1 MSPSK
6 QVSKEA
12 AKKNLTNE
20 HPVADKLK
28 DTLHESVDTL
38 TAKVGNAEEV
48 LRDTAQSSSETLAAK
63 QMEMEAK
70 WNASSVK
77 KYATENPVVTAGIAF
92 SVGML
97 VSAFLKRK

>member
-28 DTLHESVDTL
+28 DTLHESVDTFNC
-38 TAKVGNAEEV
+38 KS
-48 LRDTAQSSSETLAAK
+48 R
-63 QMEMEAK
+63 
-70 WNASSVK
+70 
-77 KYATENPVVTAGIAF
+77 
-92 SVGML
+92 
-97 VSAFLKRK
+97 

>member
-6 QVSKEA
+6 QASKDTL
-12 AKKNLTNE
+12 KKNLTAE

-28 DTLHESVDTL
+28 DTLHGSVDTL
-38 TAKVGNAEEV
+38 AEKVGTAEETI
-48 LRDTAQSSSETLAAK
+48 RETAQSSSETLAAK
-63 QMEMEAK
+63 QNELEAK
-70 WNASSVK
+70 WNPSTVK